1 MRQIIAIAAI
11 AIAAGI
17 AAPAQARTTTLV
29 VGQATPMPQDLHSM
43 QGRTSI
49 AMQRA
54 QRLAYQQTKARPITG
69 LPQSRAAR

>member
-17 AAPAQARTTTLV
+17 AAPAQARNTLV
-29 VGQATPMPQDLHSM
+29 VGQASPMPQDLHSM
-43 QGRTSI
+43 QGRSSI